1 MPLHGLQLVAGLI
14 GHGAGGL
21 LAGASAVPSPSVLLE
36 ELGAVY
42 VDAGSRGEPSGL
54 DAYLVKLAV
63 LVRRHS
69 GGGVSERVLHPVM
82 RTKEGVLPPI
92 LLGRGSERVRQAAV
106 YVVELASLLAISRR
120 PGLVFGE
127 DEPERLLLVRHG
139 PLLQMIS
146 QYLSRPYVVEVEEAR
161 KLLYYAGLERGEAYE
176 LIDGSHPCGPSGA
189 SSGSVVLGL
198 LALQILA
205 RLVREARR
213 GRRGVAG
220 MVEDVSRS
228 RSLVAAS
235 LAGLLGSVSPDSGA
249 STLSKAARKLRDKC
263 MDYYEAGAQRVE
275 SCLCPSLAVDQLLDS
290 RTEWE
295 ELLASTNRVLQE
307 RFGYG
312 LGNAPRDYLEAAILW
327 SGALPDITDSE
338 LLYTLYYMGATDYPA
353 TRPLSHT
360 PRLRIIEYY
369 ASSNPLVKCTAGEIE
384 ALLGELSVLR
394 YQYFSPVKPPSC
406 TDLESAIASKG
417 LGLRPCELAALYA
430 VPPAIRLEYVDGMP
444 LVEHARALTVYPARI
459 VLYGYPPQ
467 LLVVDQY
474 SRVSLEEALAFHH
487 LAEAL
492 VERLQPYTGFIRTWE
507 TRVAATV

>member
-1 MPLHGLQLVAGLI
+1 MPLHGLQLVAGLL
-14 GHGAGGL
+14 GHRAGSL
-21 LAGASAVPSPSVLLE
+21 LAGSSAIPSPSVLFE

-42 VDAGSRGEPSGL
+42 VDAGSRSEPSGL
-54 DAYLVKLAV
+54 DAYLVKLAI
-63 LVRRHS
+63 LARRHS
-69 GGGVSERVLHPVM
+69 GSGVSERVLHPVM
-82 RTKEGVLPPI
+82 KTKEGALPPI

-106 YVVELASLLAISRR
+106 YVVELASLLAINRR

-127 DEPERLLLVRHG
+127 EEPPRLLLIRHG

-161 KLLYYAGLERGEAYE
+161 KLLYYAGLERSEAYE
-176 LIDGSHPCGPSGA
+176 LIDGSHPCRPDGLDSGHA
-189 SSGSVVLGL
+189 VLGL
-198 LALQILA
+198 LVLRVLA
-205 RLVREARR
+205 QLVEETRR

-235 LAGLLGSVSPDSGA
+235 IAELLDSVSTDSGIT
-249 STLSKAARKLRDKC
+249 TLSKPARKLRDKC
-263 MDYYEAGAQRVE
+263 MDYYEANAQRIE

-307 RFGYG
+307 RFSYS
-312 LGNAPRDYLEAAILW
+312 LGNAPRDYLEAAVLW
-327 SGALPDITDSE
+327 SGALPEITDSE

-353 TRPLSHT
+353 TKPFSHS

-369 ASSNPLVKCTAGEIE
+369 TSSNPLVKCMASEIE
-384 ALLGELSVLR
+384 GLLKRLSSLR

-406 TDLESAIASKG
+406 GDLENAIASKG
-417 LGLRPCELAALYA
+417 LGLRPCELASLYA

-474 SRVSLEEALAFHH
+474 SRVSLEEALAFHQ

-492 VERLQPYTGFIRTWE
+492 VERLQPYTGFIRRWE
-507 TRVAATV
+507 SRIAATV